1 VTRPG
6 AAASG
11 GRISPANLRAAGYT
25 EYDPKKAHDDS
36 HCVGFFQKDVGGV
49 MLDVSLWRFPGDPE
63 LQVNFELLAADRE
76 LSLDIGMRGV
86 PGSWTVA
93 KLETYVV
100 ALLERVRRPRAARAA
115 TVMRGRLRPRATRR

>member
-1 VTRPG
+1 MRR
-6 AAASG
+6 AS
-11 GRISPANLRAAGYT
+11 GRISPDALRAAGYT
-25 EYDPKKAHDDS
+25 AYGPNNIHGDP

-49 MLDVSLWRFPGDPE
+49 MLDVSFWRFPGDPE
-63 LQVNFELLAADRE
+63 LQINFELLALDRE

-115 TVMRGRLRPRATRR
+115 TVRRGSLRPRATRR